1 MLLAFDVGNTNV
13 TVGAF
18 RGGDLLG
25 TWRLPTRRD
34 TTPDELLLQVT
45 GLLLR
50 GGLAPSAVTAV
61 AAACVVP
68 PLAPV
73 LREAARAGFGADCLL
88 VDAAGCGLPVLYQP
102 PEAVGAD
109 RLVNAVAAVHLVGA
123 PAVVVDFGTATT
135 VDAVSAAGAYLGGAI
150 APGLQVS
157 LAALGGA
164 AALLPRVELRPPAAG
179 LGGNTAD
186 SIRAGLVYGHAGLV
200 DRLVEEVRRSVGGAP
215 VLATGGLAE
224 LVVPHCRTEMRQEPD
239 LTLRGIQL
247 VHDRLRETAAAGPS

>member
-13 TVGAF
+13 TLGAF
-18 RGGDLLG
+18 RGDQLLG
-25 TWRLPTRRD
+25 AWRLPTRRD

-45 GLLLR
+45 ALLDRAGL
-50 GGLAPSAVTAV
+50 PSSAVKAV

-68 PLAPV
+68 PLAPL
-73 LREAARAGFGADCLL
+73 LRAAARAAFGTDCLL
-88 VDAAGCGLPVLYQP
+88 VDAAACGLPVLYHP

-109 RLVNAVAAVHLVGA
+109 RLVNAVAAVHLAGA

-135 VDAVSAAGAYLGGAI
+135 VDAVSPAGAYVGGAI

-157 LAALGGA
+157 LAALGAA
-164 AALLPRVELRPPAAG
+164 AALLPRVELHPPAAG

-186 SIRAGLVYGHAGLV
+186 SIRAGLIYGHAGLV
-200 DRLVEEVRRSVGGAP
+200 DRLVEEVRRGLGEAP

-224 LVVPHCRTEMRQEPD
+224 LVVPFCRTVMRLEPH
-239 LTLRGIQL
+239 LTLRGVQL
-247 VHDRLRETAAAGPS
+247 VHARLKMPR